1 VIGGTYAFVICMNAC
16 VLLLGC
22 VFVYWYLVCK
32 NFFKFLY
39 GS

>member
-1 VIGGTYAFVICMNAC
+1 MNAC

-22 VFVYWYLVCK
+22 VFIYWYIVFK
-32 NFFKFLY
+32 SFFRFLY